1 MSKSS
6 TITKAPIPPGM
17 VLEEDLADAAISIN
31 ELARS
36 LRVPPNRL
44 SRIIRGERGVTADTA
59 LRLAAF
65 WNTSAR
71 YWMNL
76 QTLYELDVAQRT
88 NPTISS
94 DVRPLQRAPR
104 QSPVFGMHTSSP
116 ALNKRTSR

>member
-6 TITKAPIPPGM
+6 ITTKPPIHPGAI
-17 VLEEDLADAAISIN
+17 LAEDLADAAISIN

-36 LRVPPNRL
+36 LRVPTNRL

-65 WNTSAR
+65 WGTSAR

-76 QTLYELDVAQRT
+76 QALYELDVAQRM
-88 NPTISS
+88 NPAIAR
-94 DVRPLQRAPR
+94 DVLPLGRA
-104 QSPVFGMHTSSP
+104 S
-116 ALNKRTSR
+116 

>member
-6 TITKAPIPPGM
+6 ITIKPPIHPGAI
-17 VLEEDLADAAISIN
+17 LAEDLADAAISIN

-36 LRVPPNRL
+36 LRVPTNRL

-65 WNTSAR
+65 WGTSAR

-76 QTLYELDVAQRT
+76 QALYELDVAQRM
-88 NPTISS
+88 NPAIAR
-94 DVRPLQRAPR
+94 DVRPLGRA
-104 QSPVFGMHTSSP
+104 S
-116 ALNKRTSR
+116 

>member
-6 TITKAPIPPGM
+6 ITTKLIHPG
-17 VLEEDLADAAISIN
+17 VILAEDLADAAISIN

-36 LRVPPNRL
+36 LYVPTNRL

-65 WNTSAR
+65 WGTSAR

-76 QTLYELDVAQRT
+76 QALYELDVAQRM
-88 NPTISS
+88 NPAIAR
-94 DVRPLQRAPR
+94 DVRPIGRA
-104 QSPVFGMHTSSP
+104 S
-116 ALNKRTSR
+116 

>member
-6 TITKAPIPPGM
+6 ITTKPPIHPGAI
-17 VLEEDLADAAISIN
+17 LAEDLADAAISIN

-36 LRVPPNRL
+36 LRVPTNRL

-65 WNTSAR
+65 WGTSAR

-76 QTLYELDVAQRT
+76 QALYELDVAQRM
-88 NPTISS
+88 NPAIAS
-94 DVRPLQRAPR
+94 DVLPLGRA
-104 QSPVFGMHTSSP
+104 S
-116 ALNKRTSR
+116 

>member
-6 TITKAPIPPGM
+6 ITTKAPIHPGAI
-17 VLEEDLADAAISIN
+17 LAEDLADAAISIN

-36 LRVPPNRL
+36 LHVPTNRL

-65 WNTSAR
+65 WGTSAR

-76 QTLYELDVAQRT
+76 QALYELDVAQRM
-88 NPTISS
+88 NPAIAS
-94 DVRPLQRAPR
+94 DVRPI
-104 QSPVFGMHTSSP
+104 G
-116 ALNKRTSR
+116 RTS

>member
-6 TITKAPIPPGM
+6 MITKPPIHPGAI
-17 VLEEDLADAAISIN
+17 LAEDLADAAISIN

-36 LRVPPNRL
+36 LRVPTNRL

-65 WNTSAR
+65 WGTSAR

-76 QTLYELDVAQRT
+76 QALYELDVAQRM
-88 NPTISS
+88 NPTIAR
-94 DVRPLQRAPR
+94 DVLPLGRA
-104 QSPVFGMHTSSP
+104 S
-116 ALNKRTSR
+116 

>member
-6 TITKAPIPPGM
+6 ITTKPPIHPGAI
-17 VLEEDLADAAISIN
+17 LAEDLADAAISIN

-36 LRVPPNRL
+36 LRVPTNRL

-65 WNTSAR
+65 WGTSAR

-76 QTLYELDVAQRT
+76 QALYELDAAQRM
-88 NPTISS
+88 NPAIAS
-94 DVRPLQRAPR
+94 DVLPLGRA
-104 QSPVFGMHTSSP
+104 S
-116 ALNKRTSR
+116 

>member
-6 TITKAPIPPGM
+6 ITTKPPIHPGAI
-17 VLEEDLADAAISIN
+17 LAEDLADAAISIN

-36 LRVPPNRL
+36 LHVPTNRL

-65 WNTSAR
+65 WGTSAR

-76 QTLYELDVAQRT
+76 QALYELDVAQRI
-88 NPTISS
+88 NPAIAS
-94 DVRPLQRAPR
+94 DVRPLGRA
-104 QSPVFGMHTSSP
+104 S
-116 ALNKRTSR
+116 

>member
-6 TITKAPIPPGM
+6 ITTKPPIHPGAI
-17 VLEEDLADAAISIN
+17 LAEDLADAAISIN

-36 LRVPPNRL
+36 LRVPTNRL

-65 WNTSAR
+65 WGTSAR

-76 QTLYELDVAQRT
+76 QALYELDVAQRM
-88 NPTISS
+88 NPTIAR
-94 DVRPLQRAPR
+94 DVLPLGRA
-104 QSPVFGMHTSSP
+104 S
-116 ALNKRTSR
+116 

>member
-6 TITKAPIPPGM
+6 ITIKPPIHPGAI
-17 VLEEDLADAAISIN
+17 LAEDLADAAISIN

-36 LRVPPNRL
+36 LHVPTNRL

-65 WNTSAR
+65 WGTSAR

-76 QTLYELDVAQRT
+76 QALYELDVAQRM
-88 NPTISS
+88 NPAIAR
-94 DVRPLQRAPR
+94 DVRPLGRA
-104 QSPVFGMHTSSP
+104 S
-116 ALNKRTSR
+116 

>member
-6 TITKAPIPPGM
+6 IITKAPIHPGAI
-17 VLEEDLADAAISIN
+17 LAEDLADAAISIN

-36 LRVPPNRL
+36 LHVPTNRL

-65 WNTSAR
+65 WGTSAR

-76 QTLYELDVAQRT
+76 QALYELDVAQRM
-88 NPTISS
+88 NPAIAR
-94 DVRPLQRAPR
+94 DVRPLGRA
-104 QSPVFGMHTSSP
+104 S
-116 ALNKRTSR
+116 

>member
-6 TITKAPIPPGM
+6 ITAKPPIHPGAI
-17 VLEEDLADAAISIN
+17 LAEDLADAAISIN

-36 LRVPPNRL
+36 LRVPTNRL

-65 WNTSAR
+65 WGTSAR

-76 QTLYELDVAQRT
+76 QALYELDVAQRM
-88 NPTISS
+88 NPAIAS
-94 DVRPLQRAPR
+94 DVLPLGRA
-104 QSPVFGMHTSSP
+104 S
-116 ALNKRTSR
+116 